1 MIILKKKNDNY
12 LFTVDSFAS
21 RANKK
26 VNKYYT
32 FYVELDS
39 FGTDVFSRNLK
50 KKIKKFLFIFPNF
63 YYSKCSEES

>member
-1 MIILKKKNDNY
+1 MKIVNSWPYNIFFKKNDNY

-21 RANKK
+21 RVNKK

-39 FGTDVFSRNLK
+39 FGTDVFSWNLK
-50 KKIKKFLFIFPNF
+50 KKN
-63 YYSKCSEES
+63 